1 MGDCFAPLGPPLL
14 PWDLMVQT
22 HKQTDT
28 HTNGHDDSQTNSAQ
42 WGRVGEN
49 PEMLVRIYANF
60 EKLWLLSQI
69 HGRNIVSWLKWI
81 LKNLEE
87 DRAGLKHLY
96 GSKEWR
102 KAKRWM
108 DRKKKAK
115 NWLGSSQ
122 KSYIFVP
129 PTQGSELRRLL
140 QKKEIQMRP
149 GGREDWPIKIVE
161 TARKSI
167 ECCLVTT
174 DPFHGNQCDM

>member
-1 MGDCFAPLGPPLL
+1 
-14 PWDLMVQT
+14 
-22 HKQTDT
+22 
-28 HTNGHDDSQTNSAQ
+28 
-42 WGRVGEN
+42 
-49 PEMLVRIYANF
+49 MLVRIYANF

-115 NWLGSSQ
+115 NWLGSS
-122 KSYIFVP
+122 
-129 PTQGSELRRLL
+129 
-140 QKKEIQMRP
+140 
-149 GGREDWPIKIVE
+149 
-161 TARKSI
+161 
-167 ECCLVTT
+167 
-174 DPFHGNQCDM
+174 